1 MAKKLSYYVGGLS
14 SEGWKKSKHKALMGR
29 KEYMGD
35 EKKEDQGKMKEG
47 KGGKDNR
54 KNIMKRVD
62 TKPVPSKM
70 C

>member
-1 MAKKLSYYVGGLS
+1 M
-14 SEGWKKSKHKALMGR
+14 KSKHKALMGR